1 MQQKNPVHSVEYTGF
16 VSLCELLT
24 EAESLDDCTVAID
37 VAVVQ
42 IVKQCAALSYQLCQR
57 TCGSIIFTVLLK
69 MFRQMGNTV

>member
-1 MQQKNPVHSVEYTGF
+1 MPL
-16 VSLCELLT
+16 SLSARLS
-24 EAESLDDCTVAID
+24 AKAKSLDDSTIAID

-42 IVKQCAALSYQLCQR
+42 IIEQRTALTYQLCQR